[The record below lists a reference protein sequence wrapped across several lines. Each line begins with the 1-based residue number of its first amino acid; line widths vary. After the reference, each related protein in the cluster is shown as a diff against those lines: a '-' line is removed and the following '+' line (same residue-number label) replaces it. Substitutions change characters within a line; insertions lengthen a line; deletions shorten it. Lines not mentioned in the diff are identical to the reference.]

1 MTKGWRDSACRQLS
15 CGCPAFSPRFG
26 GNASDPPIPTGRAN
40 EEAGPF
46 IKTRWALKE
55 AGESVLFQTVL
66 IEDSTACLCSDVI
79 CLPIK
84 CPQVCSYTRAGF
96 SSEG

>member
-1 MTKGWRDSACRQLS
+1 MTTGWRDPVCCQLL
-15 CGCPAFSPRFG
+15 CGCPAFPPCFG

-55 AGESVLFQTVL
+55 AGESVLFQTAL
-66 IEDSTACLCSDVI
+66 IEDSMSL
-79 CLPIK
+79 
-84 CPQVCSYTRAGF
+84 Q
-96 SSEG
+96 

>member
-1 MTKGWRDSACRQLS
+1 MKSLARQRRRKEVVMIVI
-15 CGCPAFSPRFG
+15 GA
-26 GNASDPPIPTGRAN
+26 
-40 EEAGPF
+40 EALGVSF
-46 IKTRWALKE
+46 
-55 AGESVLFQTVL
+55 GESVLFQTVL

-96 SSEG
+96 S